1 MSHSDG
7 TDGPAPSAPRPP
19 LGRLLG
25 THLLVGLLVL
35 LAGAGAVASAPAD
48 GWGLLLAA
56 EVVALLAGA
65 WLVLLLGTLLPA
77 TPARRG
83 RLVVAPGPEGV
94 VLPGSRALTRSLLGL
109 LALSLLVPLT
119 LLGSW
124 AARGTLEGST
134 LAVVASVLLLP
145 LGLPVLVQVLRG
157 RVRVPALVLDDDAVT
172 SRTWRGASSIA
183 WSDLAEVRLVADP
196 GRRLVLRASDARVR
210 HTASTAGSSAGAASV
225 GGPVV
230 GRDEVSVPVA
240 FMASDAGRVADLL
253 ESCRTDPRRRG
264 EVLAQARG
272 GVVSPS
278 SQSSKKD
285 RRS

>member
-1 MSHSDG
+1 MSHPAG
-7 TDGPAPSAPRPP
+7 TAGPAPSAARPP

-25 THLLVGLLVL
+25 THLLVGLVVL
-35 LAGAGAVASAPAD
+35 LAGAGVLASARPD
-48 GWGLLLAA
+48 GWGLLLAV

-65 WLVLLLGTLLPA
+65 WLVLLLGTLLPV

-83 RLVVAPGPEGV
+83 RLVVAPGAEGA
-94 VLPGSRALTRSLLGL
+94 VLPGSRVLTGLLLGL

-124 AARGTLEGST
+124 VARGTLEGST

-157 RVRVPALVLDDDAVT
+157 RVRVPALVLDDDGVT
-172 SRTWRGASSIA
+172 SRTWQGASSIA

-196 GRRLVLRASDARVR
+196 GRRLVLRATGARVR
-210 HTASTAGSSAGAASV
+210 RTASAAGSSAGAASV

-240 FMASDAGRVADLL
+240 FMASDAGLVADLL
-253 ESCRTDPRRRG
+253 EVCRTDPRRRA
-264 EVLAQARG
+264 EVLAQSRA
-272 GVVSPS
+272 GVVSPR
-278 SQSSKKD
+278 SQSSKKG